1 MDKNQKSLGSRF
13 RGNDGK
19 WSTGLLNEVLG
30 RHIRALFFITLSI
43 AAVLSSPVLTQAAE
57 KIRVGLSVRNVVFLP
72 FYYAQDRNIYQKY
85 GLKTELIQ
93 MRSDLQTVG
102 LVSGE
107 IDFTPAIG
115 PAILGIDNGMPLR
128 AIAVVYRSP
137 LFSLVS
143 PPSVNNP
150 KELEGQK
157 VAVSRL
163 GSDSHRYGVLMLE
176 KSGVD
181 PKKITFIQTGSTTVS
196 LTALQQGSV
205 TGAVLSPP
213 FTGAMA
219 QKGFKVFM
227 RSRALVEAPWLGLV
241 TVRQKLQK
249 QPDQVGRMLRA
260 VQEVLGSIRRDK
272 RGVTAYIEKNFNVPR
287 PVAEESYED
296 IRDVIVEDLIMP
308 ENQVKAYLD
317 SSHARGELRRALAV
331 SDVFDFSFL
340 KALK

>member
-1 MDKNQKSLGSRF
+1 VADPSEALWRI

-30 RHIRALFFITLSI
+30 RSIRVLFFVTLWI
-43 AAVLSSPVLTQAAE
+43 AAVLSFPVLTQAAE

-72 FYYAQDRNIYQKY
+72 FYYAQERNVYQKY
-85 GLKTELIQ
+85 GLEVELIQ

-102 LVSGE
+102 LLSGE

-115 PAILGIDNGMPLR
+115 PAILGIDNGMPLK

-150 KELEGQK
+150 KELEGK
-157 VAVSRL
+157 RVAVSRL

-181 PKKITFIQTGSTTVS
+181 PKKVTFIQTGSTTVS
-196 LTALQQGSV
+196 LTALQQESV
-205 TGAVLSPP
+205 TAAVLSPP

-219 QKGFKVFM
+219 EKGFKVFM

-241 TVRQKLQK
+241 TSRQKLQK
-249 QPDQVGRMLRA
+249 QSDQVGRMLRA
-260 VQEVLGSIRRDK
+260 MREVVGAIRQDK
-272 RGVTAYIEKNFNVPR
+272 HSVIAYIEKSFNVTR

-296 IRDVIVEDLIMP
+296 IRDVIVEELMMP
-308 ENQVKAYLD
+308 EGQVKAHLD
-317 SSHARGELRRALAV
+317 SSHARGELRRALAP
-331 SDVFDFSFL
+331 SDVFDFSLL
-340 KALK
+340 KAAR